1 MTENAQSAEA
11 SGVQVQKLFKNYES
25 GGIAVSILR
34 DLDLEIHPGEA
45 VCITGPS
52 GSGKSTLLY
61 LISGLD
67 RCDAGD
73 IHVLDQAMIS
83 LSEQKQT
90 QFRNQHIGFVF
101 QDHDLLPQLNVIENV
116 LLPTLAGEGATAE
129 SQQHAETLL
138 KRVGLQDRLESL
150 PAQLSGGERQ
160 RVAVCR
166 ALINRPELI
175 LADEPTGNL
184 DPATAQII
192 GDLLLEL
199 SREQNT
205 MLLCVTHS
213 NELAERFSRHLVL
226 EDGKLVPAST
236 LSNDSSMSATS

>member
-1 MTENAQSAEA
+1 MAENSQF
-11 SGVQVQKLFKNYES
+11 SGPQGVLVRGLFKNYES
-25 GGIAVSILR
+25 AGRAVSILR
-34 DLDLEIHPGEA
+34 DLALEIQPGEA

-61 LISGLD
+61 LISSLD
-67 RCDAGD
+67 RPDAGD
-73 IHVLDQAMIS
+73 VQLLGTDILA
-83 LSEQKQT
+83 LSEKLQT
-90 QFRNQHIGFVF
+90 QFRNKHIGFVF
-101 QDHDLLPQLNVIENV
+101 QDHDLLPQLSVIENV
-116 LLPTLAGEGATAE
+116 LLPAIAGGGV
-129 SQQHAETLL
+129 SAETEQQAEKLL
-138 KRVGLQDRLESL
+138 VRVGLQDRLKSL

-166 ALINRPELI
+166 ALINKPELV

-184 DPATAQII
+184 DPSTAKVI

-213 NELAERFSRHLVL
+213 IELAARFPRHFVL
-226 EDGKLVPAST
+226 EDGKLVPASDALQT
-236 LSNDSSMSATS
+236 AKKS

>member
-1 MTENAQSAEA
+1 MTEKLQSAEPQ
-11 SGVQVQKLFKNYES
+11 GVQVRRLFKNYES
-25 GGIAVSILR
+25 AGVAVSILR
-34 DLDLEIHPGEA
+34 ELELEIQPGEA

-61 LISGLD
+61 LISSLD
-67 RCDAGD
+67 RPDAGEVRLLGTD
-73 IHVLDQAMIS
+73 ILAIS
-83 LSEQKQT
+83 EKEQT
-90 QFRNQHIGFVF
+90 RFRNRHIGFVF
-101 QDHDLLPQLNVIENV
+101 QDHDLLPQLNVVENV
-116 LLPTLAGEGATAE
+116 LLPAIAGEGVTAE
-129 SQQHAETLL
+129 TEQLAEKLL
-138 KRVGLQDRLESL
+138 TRVGLQDRLKSL

-166 ALINRPELI
+166 ALINKPELI

-184 DPATAQII
+184 DPATAKVI

-213 NELAERFSRHLVL
+213 IELADRFPRHLVL
-226 EDGKLVPAST
+226 EDGKLIAASNALQT
-236 LSNDSSMSATS
+236 TAKS